1 MGNQKQTA
9 AQPETLWK
17 DRKRTLFGLPWSFTR
32 YRLTAKKL
40 ILKKGFFTITED
52 EILLYRV
59 LDLRLIRTFGQR
71 LFGLGTVVL
80 LSGDATSPE
89 FRIVNIKRS
98 ERVRDQISELV
109 EAERSRLRLQGR
121 ELFGIAD
128 DTENVAE
135 VAGDHVG

>member
-1 MGNQKQTA
+1 MDQKQTA
-9 AQPETLWK
+9 VQADTLWK

-59 LDLRLIRTFGQR
+59 LDMRLVRTFGQR
-71 LFGLGTVVL
+71 LWGLGTIIL

-89 FRIVNIKRS
+89 FRILNIKKS
-98 ERVRDQISELV
+98 ERVRDRISELV
-109 EAERSRLRLQGR
+109 EQERSRLRLQGR
-121 ELFGIAD
+121 ELVGIAD
-128 DTENVAE
+128 ETGDVA
-135 VAGDHVG
+135 AQSGLSG

>member
-1 MGNQKQTA
+1 MERNQTA
-9 AQPETLWK
+9 AAADTLWK

-40 ILKKGFFTITED
+40 MLKKGFFTIIED

-71 LFGLGTVVL
+71 IFGLGTVVL
-80 LSGDATSPE
+80 LSGDAPSPE
-89 FRIVNIKRS
+89 FRILNIKRS
-98 ERVRDQISELV
+98 EHVRDRISELV

-121 ELFGIAD
+121 ELVGIAD
-128 DTENVAE
+128 ETGLVAE
-135 VAGDHVG
+135 ASGNQAG